1 MDRRALH
8 SHGIAAGSRAR
19 RESGPGARQWRSS
32 LLVLGQQCP
41 GEAACTTQ
49 RPAAGLHQGTWLPGS
64 NLVPRGSGLLLAEGH
79 LRGRPA
85 GLGEHQHTLPALG
98 HRWLLAKASWWPCF
112 YLPRREKRSRITVAL
127 IAHQLQA
134 LATML
139 CYYYHYYHAVCETE
153 FVRKDNLA
161 Y

>member
-85 GLGEHQHTLPALG
+85 GLGEHQHTLMALG
-98 HRWLLAKASWWPCF
+98 PSPGSSVPSGKSQSMAMFLFAPQ
-112 YLPRREKRSRITVAL
+112 REKIKNNCCPHRSPTASSSYDV
-127 IAHQLQA
+127 
-134 LATML
+134 ML
-139 CYYYHYYHAVCETE
+139 LLSLLSC
-153 FVRKDNLA
+153 RM
-161 Y
+161 